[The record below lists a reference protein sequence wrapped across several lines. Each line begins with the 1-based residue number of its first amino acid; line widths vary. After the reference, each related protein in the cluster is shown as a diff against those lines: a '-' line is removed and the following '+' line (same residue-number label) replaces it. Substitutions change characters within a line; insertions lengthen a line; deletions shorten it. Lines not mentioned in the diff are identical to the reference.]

1 MQAELAQR
9 QIRKGKRPTRGDSA
23 DSSSSATSH
32 SNPFASVHLVAG
44 GAPAAA
50 AGGFSFGAP
59 AATGGFGGFGGFGAA
74 AAPAPAP
81 AATHGAP
88 AAVAGSFGGFGG
100 FGAGAAAAPAPA
112 LGGFSF
118 GGAAASTPAPA
129 PAASGGF
136 GCGAAAAPAPA
147 PLGGFGFGAAAAPAP
162 TAAPAAAAPVA
173 KPADA
178 AAPKRAAPPASV
190 EDLKALNAEFLEHLE
205 NEWQR
210 GSRCTDWSEAVQQY
224 LDQRDALATVSGRSS
239 TANGAS
245 IPAATAP
252 APILGTAAPAPAP
265 MFGTAAPA
273 SAPGGFAFGGGA
285 AAPPAFGTAAP
296 PAFGGFSF
304 GAGVAAPPVLPTLG
318 GFGATAPAAPAPAP
332 AAKPVMASAPLPTA
346 GGEGDAVAKHKCVC
360 KVSVFRQEKKNDQGE
375 LIQEKGWKPIGTG
388 QLRLLFDDGVH
399 FVEFRP
405 VVQDGTAAED
415 AEGGGSDEMIGQ
427 KKYGRPVL
435 TARLAATTKFEVNNK
450 AVQVNLSSTD
460 AAGQPVYA
468 RYNINIGGVAE
479 AAEFGALANSLC
491 PKA

>member
-1 MQAELAQR
+1 MQAVLAQR
-9 QIRKGKRPTRGDSA
+9 QIRKVKRPIRGDSA
-23 DSSSSATSH
+23 DSASSATSN
-32 SNPFASVHLVAG
+32 SNPFASVALVPGGAAPGTNAFASVNLVAG

-50 AGGFSFGAP
+50 AGSFSCGAP
-59 AATGGFGGFGGFGAA
+59 AAIGGFGAAA

-81 AATHGAP
+81 AATFGAP
-88 AAVAGSFGGFGG
+88 AGGFGSFGGFGG

-112 LGGFSF
+112 LSGFSF
-118 GGAAASTPAPA
+118 GGAAASTPAPL
-129 PAASGGF
+129 PAASV
-136 GCGAAAAPAPA
+136 
-147 PLGGFGFGAAAAPAP
+147 GFGFGAAAAPAP
-162 TAAPAAAAPVA
+162 TAAATPAPTPAPA
-173 KPADA
+173 TKPAD
-178 AAPKRAAPPASV
+178 AAPPASV

-224 LDQRDALATVSGRSS
+224 LDQREALATVGGRSS

-245 IPAATAP
+245 TPAATAP
-252 APILGTAAPAPAP
+252 APMFGAAAPAPAP
-265 MFGTAAPA
+265 MCGAAAPA
-273 SAPGGFAFGGGA
+273 AALGGFAFGGST
-285 AAPPAFGTAAP
+285 AAPPAFGAAAP
-296 PAFGGFSF
+296 NAFGGFSF

-318 GFGATAPAAPAPAP
+318 GFGAPAPAAPAPAS
-332 AAKPVMASAPLPTA
+332 ASKPVMASAPLPTA

-388 QLRLLFDDGVH
+388 QLRLLFDDDVH

-435 TARLAATTKFEVNNK
+435 TARLASTTKFEVNNK

-460 AAGQPVYA
+460 AAGHPVYA

>member
-1 MQAELAQR
+1 MQAVLAQR
-9 QIRKGKRPTRGDSA
+9 QIRKAKRPIRGDSA
-23 DSSSSATSH
+23 DSASSATSN
-32 SNPFASVHLVAG
+32 SNPFASVALVPGGAAPGTNAFASVNLVAG

-50 AGGFSFGAP
+50 AGSFSCGAP
-59 AATGGFGGFGGFGAA
+59 AAIGGFGAAA

-81 AATHGAP
+81 AATFGAP
-88 AAVAGSFGGFGG
+88 AGGFGSFGGFGG

-112 LGGFSF
+112 LSGFSF
-118 GGAAASTPAPA
+118 GGAAASTPAPL
-129 PAASGGF
+129 PAASV
-136 GCGAAAAPAPA
+136 
-147 PLGGFGFGAAAAPAP
+147 GFGFGAAAAPAP
-162 TAAPAAAAPVA
+162 TAAATPAPTPAPA
-173 KPADA
+173 TKPAD
-178 AAPKRAAPPASV
+178 AAPPASV

-224 LDQRDALATVSGRSS
+224 LDQREALATVGGRSS

-245 IPAATAP
+245 TPAATPP
-252 APILGTAAPAPAP
+252 APMFGTAAPAPAP

-285 AAPPAFGTAAP
+285 AAPPAFGTVAP

-304 GAGVAAPPVLPTLG
+304 TGIAAPPVLPTLG
-318 GFGATAPAAPAPAP
+318 GFGAPAPAAPAPAP

-346 GGEGDAVAKHKCVC
+346 SGEGDAVAKHKCVC

>member
-1 MQAELAQR
+1 M
-9 QIRKGKRPTRGDSA
+9 
-23 DSSSSATSH
+23 
-32 SNPFASVHLVAG
+32 F
-44 GAPAAA
+44 
-50 AGGFSFGAP
+50 
-59 AATGGFGGFGGFGAA
+59 
-74 AAPAPAP
+74 
-81 AATHGAP
+81 
-88 AAVAGSFGGFGG
+88 
-100 FGAGAAAAPAPA
+100 
-112 LGGFSF
+112 
-118 GGAAASTPAPA
+118 
-129 PAASGGF
+129 
-136 GCGAAAAPAPA
+136 
-147 PLGGFGFGAAAAPAP
+147 
-162 TAAPAAAAPVA
+162 
-173 KPADA
+173 
-178 AAPKRAAPPASV
+178 
-190 EDLKALNAEFLEHLE
+190 
-205 NEWQR
+205 
-210 GSRCTDWSEAVQQY
+210 
-224 LDQRDALATVSGRSS
+224 
-239 TANGAS
+239 
-245 IPAATAP
+245 
-252 APILGTAAPAPAP
+252 GTAAPAPAP
-265 MFGTAAPA
+265 IFGTAAPAPAPIFGTAAPAPAPIFGTAAPA

-285 AAPPAFGTAAP
+285 AAPPAFGTAAPPAFGTAAP